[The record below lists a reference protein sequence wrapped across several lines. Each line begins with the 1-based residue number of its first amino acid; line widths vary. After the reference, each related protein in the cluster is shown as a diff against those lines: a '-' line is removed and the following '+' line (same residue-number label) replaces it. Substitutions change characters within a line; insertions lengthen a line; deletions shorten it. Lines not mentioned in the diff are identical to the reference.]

1 MKDEE
6 AYKLIDETEE
16 IFNKFHM
23 DAEVFP
29 SNMEEAKE
37 IQKKV
42 TRLGDRLLL
51 IKQKHLGSD
60 HLTQYI
66 EEFSNYLE
74 EKGVTIKECTN
85 VTDIE
90 SIKEDEHIIR
100 YEDLKEK
107 KK

>member
-51 IKQKHLGSD
+51 IK
-60 HLTQYI
+60 
-66 EEFSNYLE
+66 
-74 EKGVTIKECTN
+74 
-85 VTDIE
+85 
-90 SIKEDEHIIR
+90 
-100 YEDLKEK
+100 
-107 KK
+107 